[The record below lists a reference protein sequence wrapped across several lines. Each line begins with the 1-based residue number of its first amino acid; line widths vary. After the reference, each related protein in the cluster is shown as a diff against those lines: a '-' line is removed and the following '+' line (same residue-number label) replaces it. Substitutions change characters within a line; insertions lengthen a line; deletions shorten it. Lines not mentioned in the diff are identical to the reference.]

1 MMKPEDQ
8 LKVLGLGFSAILVM
22 VAVVSFVSVKTTE
35 MVGSHAGGHGT
46 EAHSTEHAAP
56 AAGHDAAKTEEHAAP
71 KADEHAAKTED
82 TAKKDEHAAPKADEH
97 AAKTEDAAKKDEH
110 AAPKADEHAAKSAD
124 HSTEKTAAASGGNIE
139 AGGKVFMA
147 KTCATCHAVSKLE
160 GAKGAIGPKLD
171 GLGKTAA
178 TRVAGK
184 SAEDYIKESIEN
196 PSAFVVSGFQP
207 MMPPGLKAQM
217 SEQEYKDLVAFLG
230 SL

>member
-22 VAVVSFVSVKTTE
+22 VAVISFVSVKTTE
-35 MVGSHAGGHGT
+35 MVASHGGGHAT
-46 EAHSTEHAAP
+46 EAHGAAADHAAP
-56 AAGHDAAKTEEHAAP
+56 AAGHEAAKTEEAAPAAGHEATKTEDHAAP
-71 KADEHAAKTED
+71 KTEEHAAKTED

-97 AAKTEDAAKKDEH
+97 AAKTEDH
-110 AAPKADEHAAKSAD
+110 G
-124 HSTEKTAAASGGNIE
+124 TEKTAAASGGNAE

-217 SEQEYKDLVAFLG
+217 SDQEYKDLVAFLV